1 MKKTLFLT
9 AMALLPVAGFV
20 ACDDDDNN
28 SNATIIPVENKEMQ
42 PVRIVNSGCL
52 GSPSSVNGKDESENN
67 PYCDYV
73 YNAEDDILKLIV
85 SNILA
90 PCENVPEISAKNLAD
105 TIKVELAYSDTGVD
119 CICVYSDTIVLR
131 GFNKRKYTLNIREGI
146 KMSTSELDLTSGKN
160 VENRVYLDQYIQ
172 DKVYIGEK

>member
-1 MKKTLFLT
+1 M

-67 PYCDYV
+67 MF
-73 YNAEDDILKLIV
+73 
-85 SNILA
+85 
-90 PCENVPEISAKNLAD
+90 
-105 TIKVELAYSDTGVD
+105 TMQ
-119 CICVYSDTIVLR
+119 
-131 GFNKRKYTLNIREGI
+131 
-146 KMSTSELDLTSGKN
+146 KM
-160 VENRVYLDQYIQ
+160 IF
-172 DKVYIGEK
+172 

>member
-1 MKKTLFLT
+1 MKKKLFFMT
-9 AMALLPVAGFV
+9 MALLPVAGFV

-85 SNILA
+85 SNIVA
-90 PCENVPEISAKNLAD
+90 PCGNVPEISAKNLAD

-131 GFNKRKYTLNIREGI
+131 GFNKKKYTLNIREGI